1 MVHSYFAK
9 AGYKCN
15 ELVKRIIMKTILDV
29 GYGKD
34 TLHELYMTG
43 QMSSRLLYGMEEI
56 RKDGSF
62 LVKECSFSDQGG
74 IKGFLYNN
82 IKVLRSSDIIFMSY
96 IYEGPL
102 LLLAILKKIGFFK
115 KRRVVGVSHTTIH
128 LSNKWLFHIFDK
140 WIYDIFDMVLF
151 HSRKNMDESIQYGN
165 VKPAQADFLYWGD
178 DLDFV
183 DNHFLQKP
191 FSNYFISTGRE
202 NRNYKTLIEAFANE
216 NYQLRIYTNRCVYEN
231 RYDYLDSMKD
241 KYSNVQIEMVDKSN
255 STTLYLAEKTAN
267 CCCVVIP
274 LIQEKINY
282 CLGLTSVVEAM
293 AYGKPIISSVN
304 PYSPIDIEKE
314 RIGFVARDVEE
325 WKNAI
330 RYIGENVDEA
340 REMGKRARK
349 LAEEIYNMKHC
360 ANQLKEIFDKF

>member
-1 MVHSYFAK
+1 
-9 AGYKCN
+9 
-15 ELVKRIIMKTILDV
+15 MKTILDV

-62 LVKECSFSDQGG
+62 LVKECSLSDQGG
-74 IKGFLYNN
+74 IRGFLYNN

-96 IYEGPL
+96 IYESPL
-102 LLLAILKKIGFFK
+102 LLLAILKKIGFLK

-128 LSNKWLFHIFDK
+128 LRKKWFFHIVDK

-165 VKPAQADFLYWGD
+165 VKPAKADFLYWGD

-202 NRNYKTLIEAFANE
+202 NRNYKILIDAFANE
-216 NYQLRIYTNRCVYEN
+216 NHQLRIYTNRRVYEN
-231 RYDYLDSMKD
+231 SYDYLDSMKD

-267 CCCVVIP
+267 SCCVVIP

-314 RIGFVARDVEE
+314 RIGFVAKDVEE
-325 WKNAI
+325 WKKAI
-330 RYIGENVDEA
+330 SFISENVEEA
-340 REMGKRARK
+340 KEMGKRARK
-349 LAEEIYNMKHC
+349 LAEEMFNMKHC
-360 ANQLKEIFDKF
+360 ANQLKEIFDKI